1 MTPHPAAARPSWIR
15 SALSVFLKDWQ
26 SELRTRYAISALLMF
41 VLTTIAIVLFALG
54 TEGAP
59 AHALAG
65 MLWVVIF
72 FSGMSGLA
80 RTFVTEEERGTAM
93 TLQLT
98 AAPSAVY
105 TGKLLFNLVLVYA
118 VNAVAVLLFF
128 FFIQG
133 FEVRTPSIFLVT
145 LFLGSTGLA
154 VMSTLIAAIIA
165 KANTK
170 GTLFPVL
177 SFPLLLPLLL
187 AVINATRLSAEGAF
201 FTEALGEFQVLI
213 SYIGAVLT
221 VSYLV
226 FDYVWKD

>member
-1 MTPHPAAARPSWIR
+1 MSGPLRNERPGWIR
-15 SALSVFLKDWQ
+15 SALAVFLKDWN
-26 SELRTRYAISALLMF
+26 SELRTRYAVSALLMF

-59 AHALAG
+59 PHALAG

-80 RTFVTEEERGTAM
+80 RIFVTEEERGTAM

-98 AAPSAVY
+98 APPSAVY

-118 VNAVAVLLFF
+118 VNTVAVLLFF

-133 FEVRTPSIFLVT
+133 FEIRTVSIFLLT

-154 VMSTLIAAIIA
+154 VMATLIAAIIA

-187 AVINATRLSAEGAF
+187 AVIKATQLAAEGAF
-201 FTEALGEFQVLI
+201 FAEARGEFQILI